1 MFNSP
6 NNKTQIYGKTGSADR
21 KTCLL
26 NEEFYFFQ
34 YWFFFFWGGGVGVG
48 GGGERW
54 ATDATGELPISSRH
68 LKGYEIEENK
78 SKHDFD
84 WVWWMKSMWS
94 NHLKE
99 LQAQMISMGK
109 NIS

>member
-34 YWFFFFWGGGVGVG
+34 YLFFFFFFG
-48 GGGERW
+48 GGGRGG
-54 ATDATGELPISSRH
+54 D
-68 LKGYEIEENK
+68 
-78 SKHDFD
+78 
-84 WVWWMKSMWS
+84 
-94 NHLKE
+94 E
-99 LQAQMISMGK
+99 LQMLQGSYRSVPDI
-109 NIS
+109 

>member
-34 YWFFFFWGGGVGVG
+34 YLFFFFLGGG
-48 GGGERW
+48 GGGEMGYRCYRGV
-54 ATDATGELPISSRH
+54 TDQFQTFEGL
-68 LKGYEIEENK
+68 
-78 SKHDFD
+78 
-84 WVWWMKSMWS
+84 
-94 NHLKE
+94 
-99 LQAQMISMGK
+99 
-109 NIS
+109 

>member
-34 YWFFFFWGGGVGVG
+34 YWFFFFLEG
-48 GGGERW
+48 GGGGGGR
-54 ATDATGELPISSRH
+54 
-68 LKGYEIEENK
+68 
-78 SKHDFD
+78 
-84 WVWWMKSMWS
+84 
-94 NHLKE
+94 
-99 LQAQMISMGK
+99 
-109 NIS
+109 

>member
-34 YWFFFFWGGGVGVG
+34 YLFFFFWGGGG
-48 GGGERW
+48 GGGG
-54 ATDATGELPISSRH
+54 DELKMVQGSYRSVPDI
-68 LKGYEIEENK
+68 
-78 SKHDFD
+78 
-84 WVWWMKSMWS
+84 
-94 NHLKE
+94 
-99 LQAQMISMGK
+99 
-109 NIS
+109 

>member
-1 MFNSP
+1 MKSFIFSS
-6 NNKTQIYGKTGSADR
+6 IDFS
-21 KTCLL
+21 
-26 NEEFYFFQ
+26 
-34 YWFFFFWGGGVGVG
+34 FFFFFFG
-48 GGGERW
+48 GGGGRGGRW

-78 SKHDFD
+78 SKHDLD

>member
-34 YWFFFFWGGGVGVG
+34 YLFFFFWGGGGEGGV
-48 GGGERW
+48 
-54 ATDATGELPISSRH
+54 
-68 LKGYEIEENK
+68 
-78 SKHDFD
+78 
-84 WVWWMKSMWS
+84 
-94 NHLKE
+94 E
-99 LQAQMISMGK
+99 LQMLQGSYRSVPDI
-109 NIS
+109 